1 MAAES
6 SNTPKSHKQS
16 SNSSSLTLFG
26 FPLTDHDEVSDKT
39 EDDNEYFER
48 NRKFGCPFCRRVFAN
63 SQALGGHQNAHK
75 RERQR
80 ARRVHFHGNQP
91 YLAAAPVLSFNGVRS
106 SHAIRNNTASANFV
120 PQPITYHPSRPLLL
134 PSPQP
139 SQFPPRIIVAQP
151 LHFAEESSSQLP
163 EAEIGID
170 LHLKLSPSGF

>member
-6 SNTPKSHKQS
+6 SNPPKSHKQS

-26 FPLTDHDEVSDKT
+26 FPLTYHDEVSEKT
-39 EDDNEYFER
+39 EDDDEYFER

-80 ARRVHFHGNQP
+80 ARRVHFYGNQP
-91 YLAAAPVLSFNGVRS
+91 YLAAAPLLSFNGGGS
-106 SHAIRNNTASANFV
+106 SHPIRNSTASANFV
-120 PQPITYHPSRPLLL
+120 PQPVTYHPSRPLLL
-134 PSPQP
+134 PSPQAP
-139 SQFPPRIIVAQP
+139 QFSPRIIVAKP
-151 LHFAEESSSQLP
+151 LHFSESSSQLP